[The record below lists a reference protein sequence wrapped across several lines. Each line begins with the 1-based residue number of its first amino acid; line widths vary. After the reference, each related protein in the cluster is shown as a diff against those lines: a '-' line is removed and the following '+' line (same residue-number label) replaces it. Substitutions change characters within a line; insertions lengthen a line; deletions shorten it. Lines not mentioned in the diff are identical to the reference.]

1 MSYLRSFRMVIVGLS
16 FVSAIL
22 SACAPSPAPLATVA
36 GDSAAVN
43 SPQSPA
49 AASSATTS
57 RSSLLTTA
65 FAVASSMPVDPHGR
79 DRSRLQEA
87 VARACLDSDMVD
99 QAAELADQMQG
110 WRRGHVI
117 ALCGQYF
124 ARRGQ
129 TGSARD
135 CADRALLVDVGDTT
149 WGKDVVVTEVA
160 KIYVLLGDESRA
172 YSLVAVGQPTERG
185 QVETARTAR
194 VPMDQMD
201 GQADMFDQAIA
212 TGNFDLARGGIDGYL
227 VWLDRVI
234 GDAPRRARALT
245 ALSGAFPGLPLDL
258 QVRYRVQLAEVL
270 YSRGYKELAKT
281 EVDRASAL
289 FKATVFL
296 PEDTAPLGAVIAK
309 ARFRMGDADSAR
321 SELRALRAAYNA
333 QSDLIVNLRR
343 AASLRALA
351 EGFLLLGDSDDAV
364 ESYKAALDA
373 GAINPNARPR
383 AEDLSA
389 TCVSMAMS
397 GFQPSPEFMLRID
410 NLRAGLVDPW

>member
-1 MSYLRSFRMVIVGLS
+1 MSYLRSLRMMIVGLS
-16 FVSAIL
+16 VVSAIP
-22 SACAPSPAPLATVA
+22 SACAPSLAPLATA
-36 GDSAAVN
+36 PGHSAAV
-43 SPQSPA
+43 SSAQSQA
-49 AASSATTS
+49 TASSAATS
-57 RSSLLTTA
+57 RSSLLATA

-99 QAAELADQMQG
+99 QALELADQMQG

-129 TGSARD
+129 ADSARD
-135 CADRALLVDVGDTT
+135 CATRALLVDVGDTT

-160 KIYVLLGDESRA
+160 KIYVLLGDEAKA
-172 YSLVAVGQPTERG
+172 YSLVAVGQPAERG

-194 VPMDQMD
+194 VPMEQMD
-201 GQADMFDQAIA
+201 AQADMFDQAIA
-212 TGNFDLARGGIDGYL
+212 TGNFDLARGAIDGYL
-227 VWLDRVI
+227 IWLDRVI
-234 GDAPRRARALT
+234 DDAPRRARALA
-245 ALSGAFPGLPLDL
+245 ALSSAFPGLPLDL
-258 QVRYRVQLAEVL
+258 QVRYHVQLAEAL
-270 YSRGYKELAKT
+270 YSGGYKELAKA
-281 EVDRASAL
+281 EVERASAL

-296 PEDTAPLGAVIAK
+296 AEDTAPLGAVIAK
-309 ARFRMGDADSAR
+309 ARFRMGDTDSAR
-321 SELRALRAAYNA
+321 SELRRLRAAYNA
-333 QSDLIVNLRR
+333 QSELIVNLRR

-351 EGFLLLGDSDDAV
+351 EGFLLIGDTDVAT
-364 ESYKAALDA
+364 ECYKAALDA

-397 GFQPSPEFMLRID
+397 GFQPSPEVMLRID

>member
-99 QAAELADQMQG
+99 QAAKLADQMQG

-129 TGSARD
+129 ADSARD

-234 GDAPRRARALT
+234 DDAPRRARALT
-245 ALSGAFPGLPLDL
+245 ALSGAFSGLPLDL

-289 FKATVFL
+289 FKETVFL

>member
-1 MSYLRSFRMVIVGLS
+1 MVIVGLS

-129 TGSARD
+129 TDSARD

-185 QVETARTAR
+185 QVETARTAQ

-234 GDAPRRARALT
+234 DDAPRRARALT

-281 EVDRASAL
+281 EVDCASAL

-296 PEDTAPLGAVIAK
+296 PEDTAPLGAVIVK

>member
-129 TGSARD
+129 TDSARD

-234 GDAPRRARALT
+234 DDAPRRARALT

-281 EVDRASAL
+281 EVDCASAL